1 MPSDRFNFTKASI
14 EALPLP
20 ATGERATY
28 HDLQTS
34 GLQLRVSASGKKT
47 FSLYKRAKGGKP
59 ERVTLG
65 SFNDGVT
72 VEQARTKAL
81 KLKSAM
87 SDGTSPA
94 MVMRAKRAELTFGEA
109 FDMYIRDHATPA
121 GLKSIDRMRGDFER
135 YLGTMPKVPKKKH
148 GKERE
153 KSPGSVNWQDRK
165 LSSITQRDIKDLRA
179 ALAKECGNAAA
190 NHALKLVRVVFNK
203 MCEWG
208 EYKGENPALNP
219 GLLKVASRDRFLRKE
234 ELPSLFDT
242 LAATTNTNSRD
253 FIMLSILTGA
263 RRSNVMAM
271 RWTDISFERAEW
283 RIPDTKNG
291 DPVIIQLSR
300 EAVET
305 LRTRQASIPAGDW
318 VFPGRGK
325 SGHMES
331 PKKGVSTILKTAR
344 IEKLTIHDL
353 RRTLGSWQ
361 AITGASLPIIGKSL
375 GHKSIAATQI
385 YARLSADPVRESVQR
400 ATGAIFEAATMKE
413 KQINKQ

>member
-1 MPSDRFNFTKASI
+1 MPSDRFNFTKAAI

-20 ATGERATY
+20 AAGERATY
-28 HDLQTS
+28 HDLQTT

-65 SFNDGVT
+65 CFNDGVT

-94 MVMRAKRAELTFGEA
+94 MIMRAKRAELTFGEA

-135 YLGTMPKVPKKKH
+135 YLGAMPKTPKKKH

-208 EYKGENPALNP
+208 EYRGDNPALNP

-234 ELPSLFDT
+234 ELPPLFDA
-242 LAATTNTNSRD
+242 LAKTSNINIRD

-271 RWTDISFERAEW
+271 RWADISLQRAEW

-291 DPVIIQLSR
+291 DPVVIQLSR

-305 LRTRQASIPAGDW
+305 LRARQASAPSGEW
-318 VFPGRGK
+318 VFPGAGK

-331 PKKGVSTILKTAR
+331 PKKGVSTILKNAG

-400 ATGAIFEAATMKE
+400 ATGAIFEAATMKD
-413 KQINKQ
+413 KQINE